1 MVVNCLIEFENNGSD
16 TYLAGQV
23 VRGKV
28 TLTADVQKQ
37 VKAVTLKIKGLA
49 HTSWSE
55 DEGMGDDKKSVDYT
69 GHIDYI
75 KSKTQLFVS
84 NKGSSTDTEFV
95 IIEPGVHCF
104 PFTCHIPPHSPSSVE
119 GFSGYIR
126 YWVQI
131 TLKRPWK
138 FDQIYTKGFTVVNI
152 KDLNYDGELKLPV
165 NTDITKVF
173 CCGPFKSDPL
183 QLHVQLPQ
191 TGYVPGQLIPVSIL
205 VTNDTKARIN
215 EICVRLVMVVNLF
228 STHPLHKSKSETRTV
243 SKLIGDPVLRH
254 CKKHF
259 NYLLP
264 IPATPP
270 TCYTLCSIIQIA
282 YRVEVEA
289 KMQGMMFTNQCIHTP
304 VTIGN
309 VPLQMDGM
317 VVQQQPMFR
326 QFDITENYGSGVG
339 IIENNNDLSTSNR
352 NMEPWSAMGNIPAP
366 VYMEATH
373 MPQGKLSEESAHD
386 YGEKNFSPKYPVFN
400 IPSPTSLQPSNGD
413 ETDGPVCPPTV
424 TDPDKTTWL

>member
-1 MVVNCLIEFENNGSD
+1 MVVTCDIQFENNPEA
-16 TYLAGQV
+16 TFYAGQV
-23 VRGKV
+23 ITGKV
-28 TLTADVQKQ
+28 TLQADKIKQ
-37 VKAVTLKIKGLA
+37 VKAVTLKINGSAK
-49 HTSWSE
+49 TRWSE
-55 DEGMGDDKKSVDYT
+55 KGSQNNSDTTYWGQVDYMNT
-69 GHIDYI
+69 V
-75 KSKTQLFVS
+75 TCLLAP
-84 NKGSSTDTEFV
+84 NATDQAV
-95 IIEPGVHCF
+95 LIEPGIHTF
-104 PFTCHIPPHSPSSVE
+104 SFACHIPANCPSSYE
-119 GFSGYIR
+119 SIHGHIR
-126 YWVQI
+126 YIIQVS
-131 TLKRPWK
+131 LARPWK
-138 FDQIYTKGFTVVNI
+138 FDQTFTRGFTVLTIMN
-152 KDLNYDGELKLPV
+152 LNYDSPLLKLPV